1 MKTSAKLRVHRVLA
15 IMAAIVTTHAQ
26 AILDTNLN
34 GMSDFWEKQYNNGNL
49 FPDTFLATNDDD
61 QDGWT
66 NAKEAIAG
74 TDPFKANP
82 PDGIVAITITP
93 SLVPGAFTLSWPTII
108 GKSYQLKASPDLVT
122 WTNVGDSVSTDQPSH
137 TIGISVVQPD
147 SSFPPK
153 LFWCVDVTD
162 LDTDNDGL
170 TNTEESALGTNSE
183 LPESLPG
190 IPDLWLAQNFYEEL
204 LASGLAGVDLDLDPD
219 GDGYTTGEEFLNGTD
234 PNNSDAPTDTHWLI
248 LHGDSEEN
256 VEKTR
261 TKTLSIRAGE
271 SALLLIAIASD
282 EYPYFTDPENTDEF
296 DDTLSWS
303 ITPQNRPPITGEIHV
318 NDHHDDW
325 LAASGQH
332 LPSISQ
338 PVHYQVVRVITAP
351 PDQNLSLE
359 IEITGT
365 NIGDGNLPS
374 HIACGL
380 LPIQVLISHTDQ
392 QGNEID
398 GEFAIAKNLKV
409 AKWENAFEGNTYANG
424 SVIDDF
430 IAYDPDRF
438 YVKVGNGA
446 QIGISS
452 IDVET
457 TDNPIADYN
466 DNANEIEL
474 RVMDDKASM
483 ITDSMILVSNDH
495 DDDYAE
501 SGAGND
507 DANNDRTHRAQLGGN
522 FRVSSITIHDQKHP
536 IDLKL
541 PVPVRKVLEVDL
553 IRMDVEGVPQLTA
566 IQDSVKYMN
575 EYYAQVGLKIT
586 GVPKEKAWPAWPGR
600 PEGYIDP
607 FDEPEGED
615 VGPLTAEYKNF
626 VNQTDSEGINLY
638 YIKIANLNI
647 AAVGLAI
654 TSRQMLL
661 EDDLDQKYT
670 KKALIYQ
677 TASLTGSTTAH
688 ELLHILAYDPDKE
701 HDHNQTFYNLL
712 AVENHSDTPVL
723 WRRRIDLKQEQFI
736 YLDPNVQNP

>member
-1 MKTSAKLRVHRVLA
+1 MKTLSHFRALGVFAILA
-15 IMAAIVTTHAQ
+15 ATVTTPAQ
-26 AILDTNLN
+26 AILDTNTN
-34 GMSDFWEKQYNNGNL
+34 GLSDVWEKQHNNGTL
-49 FPDTFLATNDDD
+49 FPNTFLATNDED

-74 TDPFKANP
+74 TDPFQANP
-82 PDGIVAITITP
+82 PDGIVAVEITT
-93 SLVPGAFTLSWPTII
+93 SLVPGAFTLSWPTLI
-108 GKSYQLKASPDLVT
+108 GKNYQLKVSTDLVT
-122 WTNVGDSVSTDQPSH
+122 WTSLGDPITTTQNTH
-137 TIGISVVQPD
+137 TIGINTTQPD
-147 SSFPPK
+147 NTIPANV
-153 LFWCVDVTD
+153 FWQVAVTD
-162 LDTDNDGL
+162 LDTDDDGL
-170 TNTEESALGTNSE
+170 TDAEE
-183 LPESLPG
+183 LPLGLDTQNAFTVIG

-204 LASGLAGVDLDLDPD
+204 LASGLAGVELDLDPD

-256 VEKTR
+256 VEKNR
-261 TKTLSIRAGE
+261 TKTLSISAGE

-325 LAASGQH
+325 LAVSGQH

-338 PVHYQVVRVITAP
+338 PVHYQIVQVITAP

-374 HIACGL
+374 HIACGI
-380 LPIQVLISHTDQ
+380 LPIQVLIPQTDQ

-409 AKWENAFEGNTYANG
+409 AKWENAFEGNTYADG

-452 IDVET
+452 IEVET
-457 TDNPIADYN
+457 ADNPIADYN

-507 DANNDRTHRAQLGGN
+507 DANNDRTHRVQLGGS
-522 FRVSSITIHDQKHP
+522 FRVLSITIHDQKHP

-553 IRMDVEGVPQLTA
+553 IRMDVAGVPQLTA

-586 GVPKEKAWPAWPGR
+586 GVPKEMAWPAWPGR
-600 PEGYIDP
+600 QEGYIDP
-607 FDEPEGED
+607 FDEPEGKN

-626 VNQTDSEGINLY
+626 VNQTDADGINLY

-647 AAVGLAI
+647 AAFGLAI
-654 TSRQMLL
+654 TSRQLLL

-677 TASLTGSTTAH
+677 TASLTGSTSAH

-701 HDHNQTFYNLL
+701 HDHDQRFYNLL
-712 AVENHSDTPVL
+712 DDGNNSSLPVL
-723 WRRRIDLKQEQFI
+723 WTKRIDLKQEQFI